1 MSRPGAMN
9 EEGAAM
15 CESTA
20 YIVKGNKKEEFM
32 KDVARIEV
40 KKGSYVCKDIL
51 GDSKE
56 LKKAV
61 LKEINLMGHEI
72 VFEAVD

>member
-1 MSRPGAMN
+1 
-9 EEGAAM
+9 M
-15 CESTA
+15 CESTV
-20 YIVKGNKKEEFM
+20 YLMKGGEMQEFM
-32 KDVARIEV
+32 KDVARIEIR
-40 KKGSYVCKDIL
+40 KGSFVCRDIL

-72 VFEAVD
+72 VFEAVG

>member
-1 MSRPGAMN
+1 
-9 EEGAAM
+9 M

-20 YIVKGNKKEEFM
+20 YLVKGKRKEEFM

-40 KKGSYVCKDIL
+40 RKGSFLLRDIL
-51 GDSKE
+51 GDTKE

-72 VFEAVD
+72 VFEAVG

>member
-56 LKKAV
+56 LRKAV